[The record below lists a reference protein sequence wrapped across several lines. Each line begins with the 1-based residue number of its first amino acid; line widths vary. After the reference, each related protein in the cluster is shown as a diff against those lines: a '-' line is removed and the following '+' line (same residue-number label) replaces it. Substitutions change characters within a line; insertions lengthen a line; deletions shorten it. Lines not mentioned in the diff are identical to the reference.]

1 MRVLCTGDLHIGRRP
16 TRLPHGVDVRD
27 HTCARLWENVVA
39 YAVDQ
44 QVDVLA
50 LSGDVVDRANRYFE
64 ALDPLK
70 RGLERLAEAG
80 IVTVAVSGNHDFD
93 VLPQLERVLA
103 RDSFRLIGRGGQWQ
117 RETVTSRA
125 GELLHVDGWSFPSEH
140 WPEDPL
146 LSYPRV
152 ARDDIPVLGLLHGDL
167 DVTGSRYA
175 PVRLADLRIC
185 PVDVWLLGHV
195 HAPARH
201 EIAHGATVLYPGSP
215 QAMDPGEPG
224 LHGVWMLDIV
234 SGAPPVLR
242 QIPLATVRYETLMI
256 DVTGASDGDLLR
268 TAVVN
273 ELGAAV
279 ARIGDVSGPLRH
291 LVLRL
296 RLTGRTALHG
306 RAAAELEEMI
316 RDYTRTEGD
325 ATAYVERVVDA
336 TRPEYDLLEIAKGTD
351 APGALARLLIEISS
365 EGATS
370 HALLHGARN
379 VAAHV
384 RGSRAYRGL
393 PVSPEARQSA
403 GDVPSGVDDDTALR
417 QLLAAQAN
425 TLLDTLMMQK
435 HV

>member
-16 TRLPHGVDVRD
+16 TRLPDGVDGRA
-27 HTCARLWENVVA
+27 HTCARAWEDVVA
-39 YAVDQ
+39 YAIDQ
-44 QVDVLA
+44 QVEVLA

-70 RGLERLAEAG
+70 RGLERLAESG
-80 IVTVAVSGNHDFD
+80 IVTVAVAGNHDFD

-103 RDSFRLIGRGGQWQ
+103 RESFRLIGRGGQWQ

-125 GELLHVDGWSFPSEH
+125 GESLHVDGWSFPAEH
-140 WPEDPL
+140 WPDDPL
-146 LSYPRV
+146 AAYPRV
-152 ARDDIPVLGLLHGDL
+152 VRDDVPVLGLLHADL

-175 PVRLADLRIC
+175 PVRLADLRTC

-201 EIAHGATVLYPGSP
+201 GIAHGATVLYPGSP

-234 SGAPPVLR
+234 SGAPPVVR
-242 QIPLATVRYETLMI
+242 QIPLATVRYETLTI
-256 DVTGASDGDLLR
+256 DVTGALDGDELR
-268 TAVVN
+268 TTVVN

-279 ARIGDVSGPLRH
+279 THIVSESGPLRH
-291 LVLRL
+291 LVIRL
-296 RLTGRTALHG
+296 RVTGRTALHG
-306 RAAAELEEMI
+306 RAASELDDMI
-316 RDYTRTEGD
+316 RDYTRTEGE
-325 ATAYVERVVDA
+325 ATAYVEQVVDA

-370 HALLHGARN
+370 HALLHDARN
-379 VAAHV
+379 VAAQV
-384 RGSRAYRGL
+384 RSTRAYRGL
-393 PVSPEARQSA
+393 PLSPEARQSA

-417 QLLAAQAN
+417 QLLASQAN
-425 TLLDTLMMQK
+425 TLLDTLLMQR